1 MRYFFVFLLVSII
14 GLISGCNSSN
24 SSVNRL
30 DTFVVAYNQQG
41 QYLFNK
47 AVAWTHVGRKFVS
60 DSGLQATMGPI
71 QQFKLRLPTT
81 KADSVID
88 STTHKLLRI
97 KDSYPVDFLPDSLS
111 KYIHI
116 IDTLHTK

>member
-1 MRYFFVFLLVSII
+1 MRKHLLLLVVAGIVW
-14 GLISGCNSSN
+14 GCGAGPK
-24 SSVNRL
+24 SVNRI
-30 DTFVVAYNQQG
+30 DTGVVGYNQQG

-47 AVAWTHVGRKFVS
+47 AIWWTHIGRKFKN
-60 DSGLQATMGPI
+60 DSGLEAEMGQI
-71 QQFKLRLPTT
+71 TQFKLRLPTSR
-81 KADSVID
+81 ADSTRD
-88 STTHKLLRI
+88 TLTHKWII